1 MIDVFIENGRNT
13 LHTQFPLRM
22 DDLAEQ
28 LASIGVRQSVA
39 QLTAKGTDTLKIEM
53 EGLEDI
59 GNEIVSRVGAEDNLA
74 DVVRACHAVRRAC
87 PYGYSEFLDMLHP
100 EENGAFH
107 FYQKYDHMG
116 ASSKEGI
123 PGLIEEVVRYSAAMS
138 EYTRVCNEEEEA
150 ESQNLDEEG
159 ER

>member
-39 QLTAKGTDTLKIEM
+39 QITAKGTDTLKIEM

-74 DVVRACHAVRRAC
+74 DVVRAAMQ
-87 PYGYSEFLDMLHP
+87 L
-100 EENGAFH
+100 EEPALMDILNF
-107 FYQKYDHMG
+107 
-116 ASSKEGI
+116 
-123 PGLIEEVVRYSAAMS
+123 
-138 EYTRVCNEEEEA
+138 
-150 ESQNLDEEG
+150 
-159 ER
+159 

>member
-39 QLTAKGTDTLKIEM
+39 QITAKGTDTLKIEM

-107 FYQKYDHMG
+107 LH
-116 ASSKEGI
+116 
-123 PGLIEEVVRYSAAMS
+123 
-138 EYTRVCNEEEEA
+138 
-150 ESQNLDEEG
+150 
-159 ER
+159 